1 MNSKAHLTES
11 ADGDVARPS
20 ATGAVDETKINVF
33 RRPALGAVA
42 FGVAVACFSTAKAQT
57 AGPPGGTDRFT
68 LDANAGAAYDSN
80 VSGGNT
86 TVANARGLRPEDI
99 TYTLG
104 TTVAFQLPSSRQTFF
119 VDGAADFQRHE
130 HNSVLNSDN
139 YRISAGLAERLGICA
154 GNGAVG
160 YSRRQT
166 LIQDLAVAATKN
178 TQSED
183 TANLGV
189 TCGRRAIFVEL
200 DGTYSKVTNDAT
212 RSGFIDST
220 TEGGSASIGYKSE
233 TLGNV
238 SLGGQY
244 STIQYAADP
253 ILGTT
258 TPKVQQYGVG
268 LKYSRKI
275 GLRLSGTAG
284 LGYNRIEGG
293 LIRTQSDG
301 LNANASL
308 AYRASARTQLTLDYT
323 LGNTASPLA
332 NASYVRSEMLQL
344 TGTYA
349 LTRRI
354 SFHAGASRSRQNYRS
369 TGVVALL
376 QLKESTTDQVNGS
389 VNMKLGRKA
398 NISLSATH
406 TYRTADI
413 SQFNYSDDRVAAT
426 LSSRF

>member
-1 MNSKAHLTES
+1 MPRLSAPGAADDAKRNSH
-11 ADGDVARPS
+11 
-20 ATGAVDETKINVF
+20 
-33 RRPALGAVA
+33 RRQAFGFVA
-42 FGVAVACFSTAKAQT
+42 FGAAIACFGAAKAQT

-68 LDANAGAAYDSN
+68 LDANASAAYDSN

-86 TVANARGLRPEDI
+86 TVANVRGLRPEDI

-119 VDGAADFQRHE
+119 VDGAADFSRHE
-130 HNSVLNSDN
+130 HNSVLNSDD
-139 YRISAGLAERLGICA
+139 YRISAGLSERLGLCS
-154 GNGAVG
+154 GNGVVG

-166 LIQDLAVAATKN
+166 LIQDLAVAAAKN

-183 TANLGV
+183 DANLGV

-200 DGTYSKVTNDAT
+200 DGNYSKVTNDAT

-220 TEGGSASIGYKSE
+220 TEGGSASIGYRSR

-253 ILGTT
+253 LLGTT
-258 TPKVQQYGVG
+258 APKLQQYGVN
-268 LKYSRKI
+268 LKYSRQI
-275 GLRLSGTAG
+275 GFRLSGTAG
-284 LGYNRIEGG
+284 VSYNRIEGG
-293 LIRTQSDG
+293 LTRTQSDG
-301 LNANASL
+301 FGADASL
-308 AYRASARTQLTLDYT
+308 AYRATARTQLTLNYS

-332 NASYVRSEMLQL
+332 NASYVRSEALQL

-354 SFHAGASRSRQNYRS
+354 SFQASASRSKQEYRS

-376 QLKESTTDQVNGS
+376 QLKESTTDQVNAS
-389 VNMKLGRKA
+389 VNVKLGRKITA
-398 NISLSATH
+398 SLNATH

-413 SQFNYSDDRVAAT
+413 SQFNYSDDRVAVS